1 MKTLVTLDSMQHM
14 EKHRLPE
21 GHSGPW
27 CLKFSLTDQKA
38 IQNPENLLS
47 VNAPYFYQ
55 DMSNPDL
62 AY

>member
-1 MKTLVTLDSMQHM
+1 MTPDSMQCI
-14 EKHRLPE
+14 EEHRLPG

-47 VNAPYFYQ
+47 VNAPCFYQ
-55 DMSNPDL
+55 DTGNPNL